1 MLLIKMS
8 KKGTLA
14 GIIIAVAAV
23 AGIIVYTNIDEL
35 AKPSVDSSID
45 TAKEVASKVE
55 GKDVVSKA
63 EEVVSEVKNVTSK
76 IEIQNPLEPKK

>member
-1 MLLIKMS
+1 MS

-14 GIIIAVAAV
+14 GIAITAAVV
-23 AGIIVYTNIDEL
+23 AGIIIYTNIDEL
-35 AKPSVDSSID
+35 ARPSVESSLD
-45 TAKEVASKVE
+45 TAKEAASKVE

-63 EEVVSEVKNVTSK
+63 EEVAEQVKNVTSK

>member
-1 MLLIKMS
+1 MS

-14 GIIIAVAAV
+14 GIVITAAVV
-23 AGIIVYTNIDEL
+23 AGIIIYTNIDEL
-35 AKPSVDSSID
+35 ARPGVESSID
-45 TAKEVASKVE
+45 TAKDAASKVE

-63 EEVVSEVKNVTSK
+63 EEVAEQVKNVTSK